1 MARNPVQF
9 QKGISLNEFLSLYG
23 TEDQCFDA
31 LYRWRWPNGF
41 LCPHCGHDRCCQLS
55 SRKLQQCNR
64 CHRQTSITAGTIF
77 DSTKLPLTVWFQAIY
92 LMTQDKKGVS
102 AMKLHRHLGISY
114 NAAWRMR
121 HKLMQVMMERD
132 REHPL
137 GGWIELDDAYL
148 GGERS
153 GGKRGRGAPGK
164 TPFVAAVET
173 NAQGHPLRMKLT
185 VVEGF
190 RLTEIAAWAQLHLGT
205 GTRVVSDGL
214 ACFHG
219 VTAAGCV
226 HEPVV
231 VGSGRAAVERPEF
244 RWVNTILGNI
254 KNALRG
260 TYHAI
265 RPKYAQRYLSEF
277 EYRFNRRF
285 DLPDMRLRDGAYR
298 PLPAVT
304 VLPSPGVAVASD
316 MLGLALRDVREEPMV
331 RLSAPATAQDLLSH
345 RESELAREEEA
356 AARQAAEVYL
366 AQESAAR
373 RAAETRNAELE
384 ARTRDL
390 ENALNSTPRRSM

>member
-1 MARNPVQF
+1 MSGQLRIDV
-9 QKGISLNEFLSLYG
+9 
-23 TEDQCFDA
+23 DQDPAFA
-31 LYRWRWPNGF
+31 LAAGAAPAPGGAQSGR
-41 LCPHCGHDRCCQLS
+41 RC
-55 SRKLQQCNR
+55 
-64 CHRQTSITAGTIF
+64 
-77 DSTKLPLTVWFQAIY
+77 
-92 LMTQDKKGVS
+92 
-102 AMKLHRHLGISY
+102 
-114 NAAWRMR
+114 
-121 HKLMQVMMERD
+121 RD
-132 REHPL
+132 RLRRARPGGAVHGAGEAHPL
-137 GGWIELDDAYL
+137 GGSIQLDDAYL

-173 NAQGHPLRMKLT
+173 NKQGHPLRMKLT

-231 VGSGRAAVERPEF
+231 VGSGKAAVERPEF
-244 RWVNTILGNI
+244 RWVNTILGNL

-285 DLPDMRLRDGAYR
+285 DLPDIIPRLVY
-298 PLPAVT
+298 V
-304 VLPSPGVAVASD
+304 
-316 MLGLALRDVREEPMV
+316 ALRTPPMPE
-331 RLSAPATAQDLLSH
+331 RLLKL
-345 RESELAREEEA
+345 RLA
-356 AARQAAEVYL
+356 
-366 AQESAAR
+366 
-373 RAAETRNAELE
+373 
-384 ARTRDL
+384 
-390 ENALNSTPRRSM
+390 

>member
-9 QKGISLNEFLSLYG
+9 QKGISLNAFLSLYG
-23 TEDQCFDA
+23 TEDQCFGA
-31 LYRWRWPNGF
+31 LFQWRWPNGF

-77 DSTKLPLTVWFQAIY
+77 DSTKLALTLWFQAIY

-132 REHPL
+132 RAHPL
-137 GGWIELDDAYL
+137 GGSIQLDDAYL

-164 TPFVAAVET
+164 TPFVAAVQT
-173 NAQGHPLRMKLT
+173 NEQGHPLRMKLT

-231 VGSGRAAVERPEF
+231 VGSGKAAVERPEF

-285 DLPDMRLRDGAYR
+285 DLPDIIPRLVY
-298 PLPAVT
+298 V
-304 VLPSPGVAVASD
+304 
-316 MLGLALRDVREEPMV
+316 ALRTPPMPE
-331 RLSAPATAQDLLSH
+331 RLLKL
-345 RESELAREEEA
+345 RLA
-356 AARQAAEVYL
+356 
-366 AQESAAR
+366 
-373 RAAETRNAELE
+373 
-384 ARTRDL
+384 
-390 ENALNSTPRRSM
+390 